1 MAPITARAL
10 ARTITHRAGPARDP
24 KIIVQ
29 QLESAMLLPS
39 DKRALVVDSVRRALI
54 GGPDRPAAPQAAP
67 GTSTC
72 LIREEADLNEAR
84 LVARRACTAVGL
96 QGFAAQKVVTAVS
109 ELARNIARY
118 APPGRLVFTN
128 DAAKRELVVIASDH
142 GSGIPNL
149 DDVLGGRYRSKT
161 GLGLGLAGTKRLVD
175 RFDVQTGPRG
185 TTITIAV
192 SY

>member
-54 GGPDRPAAPQAAP
+54 GAPDRPAAPQP
-67 GTSTC
+67 PSTITC